1 MKGRGGEW
9 RLAEMPTMQYLQ
21 TLGYFFVDPSQHGS
35 LREGENQTIFRP
47 QLVDALQ
54 RLNGISR
61 ADAEAAA
68 AELLRKENNEDWL
81 KIQRGD
87 FSRVVDGQATQK
99 TLRVIDFQ
107 NPANNHFAVT
117 HQLYVQ
123 AEKSRIPD
131 IVVYVNGIPLVVIE
145 AKSPLSGK
153 DKNGEAFDQIKQ
165 YERDIPRL
173 FYTNA
178 FNIVTDGTT
187 VLYGATH
194 SPSKFYGYWRDPH
207 PRAEADF
214 ANELEK
220 GLWSLLEP
228 SRLLDLLAHFIVFER
243 EPDTGL
249 TIKKICRYQQ
259 FRAVNKM
266 VDRVVAGEHKRGLVW
281 HTQGSGKSLTMV
293 FAALKLKQHRT
304 VQSAQLDYLNLLVL
318 TDRID
323 LDDQISST
331 FVATGLPNPV
341 SVGSVS
347 QLRSLV
353 GSGVDGQTLLSTIFK
368 FEGSKTAIP
377 NSDRWIVMVDEC
389 HRTQEKD
396 LGAALRATLPDATF
410 FGFTG
415 TPIKRNDKDTYQN
428 FGVVGEGYLDKYG
441 IDDAVRDNATV
452 PIYYTSRKTDWQID
466 EAKIDSLFDTWFAD
480 LSDERIAEIKQR
492 GVKIADL
499 VKHPRRIEL
508 IAFDIWNHFKSY
520 AKPDGFKAQLVAYDR
535 EAIILYK
542 RALDSL
548 IAEEYVKQ
556 GMSVDDA
563 AAAATTVSACVYS
576 KSQEDD
582 KPNEDPYKNAVRSDL
597 NRWYVDRDAERDVKR
612 AFNKRGE
619 PPHILIV
626 CDKLLTGFD
635 APAEAV
641 MYLDKP
647 LKEHSL
653 LQAIARTNRVAD
665 ARKKNGLIV
674 DYIGVSQK
682 LDEALESYRAEDVQ
696 NAMRDLD
703 GLRAELAAAHRAL
716 LEYVKGT
723 KRTGK
728 SLKAEYD
735 ALVGA
740 IGTED
745 EWILFQRKVRNF
757 VTLYEA
763 LAPDPSVLNVT
774 DDLKWFANFLRYGK
788 QVFEKKEAI
797 EQFEYSAKIRE
808 MLEEHLKVTGLT
820 TVIKLRSVVDPD
832 FWKDFETEKKTDEDL
847 KTAALRKTTELRKIT
862 EAKLAENHHQYA
874 KFSEKLRELIE
885 KFDDT
890 QLSWSDKLRAVE
902 DYARDLDAEAHA
914 HTGMGLSPAAHAVLR
929 VIEAVAGSSQDAATC
944 KALAEQVEVIY
955 SDGVLAPKHWHAKE
969 GLRKDLRQRVRR
981 AAHALGFTE
990 LKILPVEIEDI
1001 AIKLF
1006 GRSAFE
1012 AGCECV
1018 QNGFAPCNQLPCK
1031 TTHQREAR
1039 DDLGPFA

>member
-1 MKGRGGEW
+1 MKGRGSEW
-9 RLAEMPTMQYLQ
+9 KLAEKPTLQYLQ
-21 TLGYFFVDPSQHGS
+21 SIGYEFIDPSQHAT
-35 LREGENQTIFRP
+35 LRDGENQTIFRP
-47 QLVDALQ
+47 HLVQALM
-54 RLNGISR
+54 RLNGINQ

-68 AELLRKENNEDWL
+68 AELIRKEDNEEWL
-81 KIQRGD
+81 KMQRGA
-87 FSRVVDGQATQK
+87 FSRTVEGQSTQK
-99 TLRVIDFQ
+99 TLRVIDFL

-131 IVVYVNGIPLVVIE
+131 IVVYVNGLPLVVIE

-194 SPSKFYGYWRDPH
+194 SPAKFFGYWRDPH
-207 PRAEADF
+207 PRLDSDF

-243 EPDTGL
+243 NAETGH
-249 TIKKICRYQQ
+249 TIKKVCRYQQ

-266 VDRVVAGEHKRGLVW
+266 VSRVVDGKHQRGLIW

-293 FAALKLKQHRT
+293 FAALKLKHHYT
-304 VQSAQLDYLNLLVL
+304 VQSDRLNYVNLLVL

-331 FVATGLPNPV
+331 FVATGLPNPTRIE
-341 SVGSVS
+341 SVS
-347 QLRSLV
+347 DLRKKM

-368 FEGSKTAIP
+368 FEGSTTPVP
-377 NSDRWIVMVDEC
+377 NSSRWIVMVDEC

-396 LGAALRATLPDATF
+396 LGAALRATLPDAIF

-415 TPIKRNDKDTYQN
+415 TPIKKNDKDTYQN

-480 LSDERIAEIKQR
+480 LSDEKLAEIKER
-492 GVKIADL
+492 GVKVADL
-499 VKHPRRIEL
+499 VKHPKRIEL
-508 IAFDIWNHFKSY
+508 LAFDICNHFKAY

-535 EAIILYK
+535 EAIVLYK
-542 RALDSL
+542 RALDAV
-548 IAEEYVKQ
+548 IAKELVQ
-556 GMSVDDA
+556 GGMDHKDA
-563 AAAATTVSACVYS
+563 VAAATAVSACVYS
-576 KSQEDD
+576 QSQEDD
-582 KPNEDPYKNAVRSDL
+582 KPSEDPFKNAVRADL
-597 NRWYVDRDAERDVKR
+597 VKWYVDRDAERDIKK
-612 AFNKRGE
+612 AFNKRHE
-619 PPHILIV
+619 NPQILIV

-647 LKEHSL
+647 LKEHTL

-665 ARKKNGLIV
+665 AKKKNGLIV

-696 NAMRDLD
+696 SAMRDLD
-703 GLRAELAAAHRAL
+703 GLRSELAAAHRAL
-716 LEYVKGT
+716 LEYT
-723 KRTGK
+723 KTIKRNGK
-728 SLKAEYD
+728 DLKAEYD
-735 ALVGA
+735 ALVGVIA
-740 IGTED
+740 TED

-763 LAPDPSVLNVT
+763 LAPDPSILAVT
-774 DDLKWFANFLRYGK
+774 NDLKWFANFLRYGK
-788 QVFEKKEAI
+788 QVFEKKEALD
-797 EQFEYSAKIRE
+797 QGEYSAKIRE

-832 FWKDFETEKKTDEDL
+832 FWNDFEIEGKEEPDL
-847 KTAALRKTTELRKIT
+847 KSAALRKTTELRKIT

-885 KFDDT
+885 KMDDT
-890 QLSWSDKLRAVE
+890 QLSWGDKLKAAQDFAKDIE
-902 DYARDLDAEAHA
+902 AEAEA
-914 HTGMGLSPAAHAVLR
+914 YKETGLSPAAHAILR
-929 VIEAVAGSSQDAATC
+929 VIQDVEGADEDACKQLATI
-944 KALAEQVEVIY
+944 VEGIY
-955 SDGVLAPKHWHAKE
+955 TDPDLAPKGFHTKD
-969 GLRKDLRQRVRR
+969 GVKKDLRQRVRKE
-981 AAHALGFTE
+981 AHALGFMS
-990 LKILPVEIEDI
+990 LKDLPVEVEDI
-1001 AIKLF
+1001 ALKF
-1006 GRSAFE
+1006 YAKSAFDTS
-1012 AGCECV
+1012 CECV
-1018 QNGFAPCNQLPCK
+1018 KVGLPSCNMIPCL
-1031 TTHQREAR
+1031 TTAKRAEKEGW
-1039 DDLGPFA
+1039 GPLE

>member
-1 MKGRGGEW
+1 MKGRGAEW
-9 RLAEMPTMQYLQ
+9 RLAEKPTLQYLE
-21 TLGYFFVDPSQHGS
+21 TLGYAFVDPSEHARLRGS
-35 LREGENQTIFRP
+35 DNQVIFRP
-47 QLVDALQ
+47 HLVDALA
-54 RLNGISR
+54 RLNGIST

-87 FSRVVDGQATQK
+87 FARVVEGQSTQK
-99 TLRVIDFQ
+99 TLRVIDFHT
-107 NPANNHFAVT
+107 PENNTFAVT

-131 IVVYVNGIPLVVIE
+131 IVVYVNGLPLVVIE

-173 FYTNA
+173 FYTNT

-187 VLYGATH
+187 VLYGATGA
-194 SPSKFYGYWRDPH
+194 PSKFYGYWRDPY
-207 PRAEADF
+207 PRAESDF
-214 ANELEK
+214 GNELEK

-243 EPDTGL
+243 NAETGE
-249 TIKKICRYQQ
+249 TVKKICRYQQ

-266 VDRVVAGEHKRGLVW
+266 VDRVVEGKHKRGLIW

-293 FAALKLKQHRT
+293 FAALKLKHHHT
-304 VQSAQLDYLNLLVL
+304 VASDALDYLNLLVL

-341 SVGSVS
+341 SVGRIAE
-347 QLRSLV
+347 LRERV

-368 FEGSKTAIP
+368 FEGSRTAIP

-396 LGAALRATLPDATF
+396 LGAALRATLPDAMF

-415 TPIKRNDKDTYQN
+415 TPIKKNDKDTYQN

-452 PIYYTSRKTDWQID
+452 PIYYTSRKTEWQID

-480 LSDERIAEIKQR
+480 QSEERIAEIKAR

-499 VKHPRRIEL
+499 LKHPKRIEL
-508 IAFDIWNHFKSY
+508 IAFDIWNHFKAY
-520 AKPDGFKAQLVAYDR
+520 AKLDGFKAQLVAYDR
-535 EAIILYK
+535 EAVVLYK
-542 RALDSL
+542 RALDAL
-548 IAEEYVKQ
+548 IAKDYEKQ
-556 GMSVDDA
+556 GMPPDEAV
-563 AAAATTVSACVYS
+563 AAATAVSACVFS

-582 KPNEDPYKNAVRSDL
+582 KPSEDPYKNAMRSDL
-597 NRWYVDRDAERDVKR
+597 VRWYVDRDAERDLKR

-619 PPHILIV
+619 NPQILIV

-647 LKEHSL
+647 LREHTL

-665 ARKKNGLIV
+665 AKKKNGLIV

-682 LDEALESYRAEDVQ
+682 LDEALESYRAEDVE

-703 GLRAELAAAHRAL
+703 GLRAELAAAHRVL
-716 LEYVKGT
+716 LEYVKGI

-728 SLKAEYD
+728 DLKAEYD
-735 ALVGA
+735 ALVAA

-763 LAPDPSVLNVT
+763 LAPDPSVLSVT

-788 QVFEKKEAI
+788 QVFEKKEALD
-797 EQFEYSAKIRE
+797 QGDYSAKIRE
-808 MLEEHLKVTGLT
+808 MLEEHLRVTGLT
-820 TVIKLRSVVDPD
+820 TVIKVRSVVDAEFWDD
-832 FWKDFETEKKTDEDL
+832 FDTEDKTEDDL
-847 KTAALRKTTELRKIT
+847 KTAALRKTTELRRIT
-862 EAKLAENHHQYA
+862 EAKIAENQHQYG
-874 KFSEKLRELIE
+874 KFSERLRELIE
-885 KFDDT
+885 KMDDT
-890 QLSWSDKLRAVE
+890 QLSWGDKLRAAE
-902 DYARDLDAEAHA
+902 DFARDLDAEEDAHKS
-914 HTGMGLSPAAHAVLR
+914 TGLSPAAHAVLR
-929 VIEAVAGSSQDAATC
+929 VIQSVSDGEHDEETC
-944 KALAEQVEVIY
+944 KSLAQEVEVLY
-955 SDGVLAPKHWHAKE
+955 TDDALAPKLWHTKD
-969 GLRKDLRQRVRR
+969 GLRKDLRQRVRK
-981 AAHALGFTE
+981 AAHVLGFKE
-990 LKILPVEIEDI
+990 LKVLPVEIEDV
-1001 AIKLF
+1001 AIKYYA
-1006 GRSAFE
+1006 RSNFDAE
-1012 AGCECV
+1012 
-1018 QNGFAPCNQLPCK
+1018 
-1031 TTHQREAR
+1031 
-1039 DDLGPFA
+1039 

>member
-1 MKGRGGEW
+1 MRGSGSEW
-9 RLAEMPTMQYLQ
+9 KLAEKPTMQCLQ
-21 TLGYFFVDPSQHGS
+21 SIGYEFIDPSQHS
-35 LREGENQTIFRP
+35 LLRDGENQTIFRP
-47 QLVDALQ
+47 HLVQALM
-54 RLNGISR
+54 RLNGISQ

-68 AELLRKENNEDWL
+68 AELIRKEDNEDWL
-81 KIQRGD
+81 KIKRGS
-87 FSRVVDGQATQK
+87 FSRNVEGQSTQK
-99 TLRVIDFQ
+99 TLHVIDFL
-107 NPANNHFAVT
+107 NPSKNHFAVT

-131 IVVYVNGIPLVVIE
+131 VVVYVNGLPLVVIE

-194 SPSKFYGYWRDPH
+194 SPSKFYGYWRDPY
-207 PRAEADF
+207 PRKASDLR
-214 ANELEK
+214 NELEK

-228 SRLLDLLAHFIVFER
+228 SRLLDLIAHFIVFER
-243 EPDTGL
+243 NAETGQ

-259 FRAVNKM
+259 FRAVNRM
-266 VDRVVAGEHKRGLVW
+266 VSRVVEGKHSRGLIW

-293 FAALKLKQHRT
+293 FAALKLKHHYT
-304 VQSAQLDYLNLLVL
+304 VESDRLAYVNLLVL
-318 TDRID
+318 TDRVD

-331 FVATGLPNPV
+331 FVATGLPNPTRIE
-341 SVGSVS
+341 SVMD
-347 QLRSLV
+347 LRKKM

-377 NSDRWIVMVDEC
+377 NSHRWIVMVDEC

-396 LGAALRATLPDATF
+396 LGAALRATLPDAIF

-415 TPIKRNDKDTYQN
+415 TPIKKNDKDTYQN
-428 FGVVGEGYLDKYG
+428 FGVIGEGYLDKYG
-441 IDDAVRDNATV
+441 IDDAVIDGATV

-480 LSDERIAEIKQR
+480 LSDEKLAEIKER
-492 GVKIADL
+492 GVKVADL
-499 VKHPRRIEL
+499 VKHPKRIEL
-508 IAFDIWNHFKSY
+508 LAFDIWNHFKSY

-535 EAIILYK
+535 EAIVLYK
-542 RALDSL
+542 RALDGV
-548 IAEEYVKQ
+548 IADELVRG
-556 GMSVDDA
+556 GMSREA
-563 AAAATTVSACVYS
+563 AVEAATAMSACVYS
-576 KSQEDD
+576 QSQEDD
-582 KPNEDPYKNAVRSDL
+582 KPSEDPYKNAVRKDL
-597 NRWYVDRDAERDVKR
+597 MKWYVDRDAERDIKK

-619 PPHILIV
+619 DPQILIV

-647 LKEHSL
+647 LKEHTL

-665 ARKKNGLIV
+665 AKKKNGLIV

-703 GLRAELAAAHRAL
+703 GLRAEMAAAHRAL
-716 LEYVKGT
+716 LEYT
-723 KRTGK
+723 KTIRRNGK
-728 SLKAEYD
+728 DLKAEYD
-735 ALVGA
+735 ALVGI

-757 VTLYEA
+757 ITLYEA
-763 LAPDPSVLNVT
+763 LAPDPSILAVT

-788 QVFEKKEAI
+788 QVFEKKEALD
-797 EQFEYSAKIRE
+797 QGEYSAKIRE
-808 MLEEHLKVTGLT
+808 MLEEHLKVMGLT

-832 FWKDFETEKKTDEDL
+832 FWQEFETEGKEESDL
-847 KTAALRKTTELRKIT
+847 KSAALRKTTELRKIT

-885 KFDDT
+885 KMDDT
-890 QLSWSDKLRAVE
+890 QLSWGDKLKAAQDFAKDIE
-902 DYARDLDAEAHA
+902 AEAEAHKE
-914 HTGMGLSPAAHAVLR
+914 TGLSPAAHAILR
-929 VIEAVAGSSQDAATC
+929 VIQDVEAADEAIEKQLATIVE
-944 KALAEQVEVIY
+944 KIYTDPDLAPRGFQNK
-955 SDGVLAPKHWHAKE
+955 DGVK
-969 GLRKDLRQRVRR
+969 KDLRQRVRKE
-981 AAHALGFTE
+981 AHILGFRR
-990 LKILPVEIEDI
+990 LKDLPIEIEEI
-1001 AIKLF
+1001 AIKF
-1006 GRSAFE
+1006 YAKSAF
-1012 AGCECV
+1012 
-1018 QNGFAPCNQLPCK
+1018 
-1031 TTHQREAR
+1031 
-1039 DDLGPFA
+1039 DD